1 MEQKFLRIVALAV
14 VVGLFVGSAVTYA
27 VMQWTWRISSRATL
41 KLMGV
46 GVYKD
51 VNCTIS
57 VLEIDWGIVE
67 PGENKNLSAYIKN
80 ESNVPI
86 NLTMWTESW
95 NPANASSFITFSWD
109 YSASEIPVDASIPAT
124 FVLNVDPATG
134 GIDTFS
140 FIIVIVG
147 NG

>member
-1 MEQKFLRIVALAV
+1 MEQKFVRIVALAV

-27 VMQWTWRISSRATL
+27 VIQWTWRISSRATL

-51 VNCTIS
+51 IDCTIP

-67 PGENKNLSAYIKN
+67 PDESKNFSAYIKN

-86 NLTMWTESW
+86 NLTMWTENW

-109 YSASEIPVDASIPAT
+109 YSASEIHVDASIPAI

-140 FIIVIVG
+140 FTIVIVG

>member
-27 VMQWTWRISSRATL
+27 VMQWTWRIPSRATL

-51 VNCTIS
+51 VNCTIP
-57 VLEIDWGIVE
+57 VLEIDWGVVE
-67 PGENKNLSAYIKN
+67 PGESKNFSAYIKN

-86 NLTMWTESW
+86 NLTMWTENW
-95 NPANASSFITFSWD
+95 DPVNASSFMTFSWD
-109 YSASEIPVDASIPAT
+109 YSASEIPVDASISAT
-124 FVLNVDPATG
+124 FVLNVDPATV
-134 GIDTFS
+134 GIETFS

>member
-1 MEQKFLRIVALAV
+1 MEQKFVRIVALAV
-14 VVGLFVGSAVTYA
+14 VVCLFVGSAVTYA
-27 VMQWTWRISSRATL
+27 VIQWTWRISSRATL

-51 VNCTIS
+51 VNCTIP

-67 PGENKNLSAYIKN
+67 PDESKNFSAYIKN

-86 NLTMWTESW
+86 NLTMWTENW
-95 NPANASSFITFSWD
+95 DPVNASSFITFSWD
-109 YSASEIPVDASIPAT
+109 YSASEIHVDASIPAI
-124 FVLNVDPATG
+124 FVLNVDPATV

>member
-1 MEQKFLRIVALAV
+1 MEHKFLRIVALAV

-51 VNCTIS
+51 VNCTIP

-67 PGENKNLSAYIKN
+67 PGESKNLSASIKN

-109 YSASEIPVDASIPAT
+109 YSVSEIPVDASIPAT
-124 FVLNVDPATG
+124 FVLNVDPATV

-147 NG
+147 SG

>member
-51 VNCTIS
+51 VNCTIP

-67 PGENKNLSAYIKN
+67 PGENKNFSAYTKN

-86 NLTMWTESW
+86 NLTMWTENW
-95 NPANASSFITFSWD
+95 DPANASSFITFSWD
-109 YSASEIPVDASIPAT
+109 YSTSEIPVDASIPAT
-124 FVLNVDPATG
+124 FVLNVDPATV

-147 NG
+147 SG

>member
-51 VNCTIS
+51 VNCTIP

-67 PGENKNLSAYIKN
+67 PDESKNFSAYIKN

-86 NLTMWTESW
+86 NLTMWTENW
-95 NPANASSFITFSWD
+95 DPVNASSFITCSWNH
-109 YSASEIPVDASIPAT
+109 SASEIPVDASIPAT
-124 FVLNVDPATG
+124 FVLNVDPATV